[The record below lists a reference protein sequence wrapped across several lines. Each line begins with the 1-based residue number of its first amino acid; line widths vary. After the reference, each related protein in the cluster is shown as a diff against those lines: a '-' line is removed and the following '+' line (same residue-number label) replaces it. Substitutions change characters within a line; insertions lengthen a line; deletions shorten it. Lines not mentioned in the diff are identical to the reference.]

1 MKEGQLGGGSN
12 RGREGERSRRQ
23 KKVTIEG
30 IEEQRAFYT
39 RAKRH
44 EGAMP
49 DLAGLNPKRQRTGTF
64 FTYKICNLV
73 ALFRLAP
80 SSRWRTPSVHNPRY

>member
-1 MKEGQLGGGSN
+1 MTLQGPEVAAQQAMKGGQLGGERQRE
-12 RGREGERSRRQ
+12 RGGDGVED
-23 KKVTIEG
+23 KKEETMEG

-49 DLAGLNPKRQRTGTF
+49 DRAGLNPKGQRTGTF
-64 FTYKICNLV
+64 STLKVLNRGSLK
-73 ALFRLAP
+73 P
-80 SSRWRTPSVHNPRY
+80 N